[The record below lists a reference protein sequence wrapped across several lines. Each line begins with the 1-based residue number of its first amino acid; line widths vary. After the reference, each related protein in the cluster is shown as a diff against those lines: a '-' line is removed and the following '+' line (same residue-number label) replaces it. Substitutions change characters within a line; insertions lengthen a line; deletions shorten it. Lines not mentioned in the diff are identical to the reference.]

1 MRSITSTKTMQPW
14 KITMPSSDTVEKGNE
29 LTSKMVRET
38 PSISRLED
46 KIWTQRGSQ
55 GFEGE

>member
-14 KITMPSSDTVEKGNE
+14 QITAPSSDTAEKGSE

-38 PSISRLED
+38 PSISRLAK
-46 KIWTQRGSQ
+46 KIWTWHGSQ
-55 GFEGE
+55 GFEGG